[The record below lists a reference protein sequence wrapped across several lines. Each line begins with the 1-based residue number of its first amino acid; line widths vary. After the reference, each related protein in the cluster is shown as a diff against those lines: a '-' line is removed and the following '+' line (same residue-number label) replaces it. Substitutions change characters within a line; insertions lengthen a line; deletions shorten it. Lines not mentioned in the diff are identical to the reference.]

1 MSVYFSPFAL
11 QNKAYKTARNQDVQ
25 FKYLSQR
32 ETLMEQPP
40 GQDAEFART

>member
-1 MSVYFSPFAL
+1 MSVCFSPFVL
-11 QNKAYKTARNQDVQ
+11 QNKAYKTAQSQDVQ

-40 GQDAEFART
+40 GQDTEFART